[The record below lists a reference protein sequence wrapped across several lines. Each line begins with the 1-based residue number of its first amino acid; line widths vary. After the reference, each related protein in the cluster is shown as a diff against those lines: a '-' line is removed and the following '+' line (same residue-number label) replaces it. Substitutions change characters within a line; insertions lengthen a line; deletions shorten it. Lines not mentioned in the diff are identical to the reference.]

1 MKTKMIKSFS
11 LVLTLI
17 MLLSAIPFTAS
28 AATITLDKTNV
39 EVVPPTPS
47 KTEIPYGDA
56 LSTVELIGGKL
67 FYKNPETGEKTEVA
81 GHYEWT
87 NSATIPTTTGNYT
100 GGIKFYPED
109 TETYGES
116 VRVSHLLMKNC
127 LAEGASWHTIYIRG
141 AYTKITAPP
150 AFTCD
155 AGADLMYYTTYTKT
169 GGKVVDTNGKDVTAS
184 GQFYID
190 GASLDGPNRYLYEDT
205 YVTARWDGKAKT
217 GYESA
222 YYENVLVKVTR
233 KTATLTTAPSIPQ
246 VLAGTLFKDVMAKL
260 TAKVTLVGNS
270 TSYDTEAKFW
280 VPTYPAGYD
289 ENTPVNEDITFTV
302 TYQNPATDD
311 TFTSEV
317 SVSVY
322 TLPLATISEK
332 PTVDATAL
340 KPGMKASAIVLTG
353 GKAVKEGTQD
363 EVAGK
368 FSIANPD
375 MLLATGWNT
384 VEIAFTPDDTT
395 AYEGTTTDIRVKVE
409 SLIVTK
415 PTVDSSNAKAGDKVS
430 TLTLSGGEAT
440 EEGTFGFADPEQVL
454 VVGGNTVTVKF
465 TPAAE
470 GAEYFETYNINVVIK
485 QPIRFVDESGNDTI
499 PEITIEYTNAK
510 IGQYNFG
517 YYLKPYT
524 NLTDSDGVSF
534 NFAGLEG
541 ENDYI
546 TVGTKKYKINASA
559 QNQNY
564 EKSVLEFI
572 LTVTPKPLDITVSY
586 VNNQIVISRTT
597 TDRINGSFEIY
608 VDGVKLADGV
618 KIEGAQ
624 SSAKYGWT
632 PKTSGTH
639 TVKAVYVPAEN
650 DTVSIEPAE
659 TQVQMNLTRALG
671 LPEGSGYTAK
681 VNGSSNFTAV
691 ACGDTVSLSCTFED
705 FECWIITGAD
715 GKTADLGTVMT
726 EKTVTDANGGVT
738 FVTEEGDLT
747 CANIIFAMPDE
758 DITVTYKL
766 KEADTGNDPVD
777 GEKDFFAQVKAF
789 FENLFNGETNCPVL
803 KWIINVFNVIV
814 NFFTGLFVK

>member
-28 AATITLDKTNV
+28 AAEPIALTEANVTVWPTASGEIYFGQKVSEGITL
-39 EVVPPTPS
+39 
-47 KTEIPYGDA
+47 
-56 LSTVELIGGKL
+56 
-67 FYKNPETGEKTEVA
+67 
-81 GHYEWT
+81 
-87 NSATIPTTTGNYT
+87 T
-100 GGIKFYPED
+100 GGAVVYE
-109 TETYGES
+109 GES
-116 VRVSHLLMKNC
+116 VPGHFEFLDPDARPSLGV
-127 LAEGASWHTIYIRG
+127 ASLKFVPDDTQNYQGFEVEYAWDVMFTINKTTPVLVDENNPPV
-141 AYTKITAPP
+141 ATAVE
-150 AFTCD
+150 
-155 AGADLMYYTTYTKT
+155 AGAKLSTSTLT
-169 GGKVVDTNGKDVTAS
+169 GGQIYNPYYPEEETA
-184 GQFYID
+184 
-190 GASLDGPNRYLYEDT
+190 
-205 YVTARWDGKAKT
+205 
-217 GYESA
+217 
-222 YYENVLVKVTR
+222 
-233 KTATLTTAPSIPQ
+233 
-246 VLAGTLFKDVMAKL
+246 LAGTWKWAKGS
-260 TAKVTLVGNS
+260 TIVNESGYYEARITVTNYNRITTQVYVRIAGEIPE
-270 TSYDTEAKFW
+270 TTITEA
-280 VPTYPAGYD
+280 
-289 ENTPVNEDITFTV
+289 
-302 TYQNPATDD
+302 
-311 TFTSEV
+311 
-317 SVSVY
+317 
-322 TLPLATISEK
+322 
-332 PTVDATAL
+332 PTVPADL
-340 KPGMKASAIVLTG
+340 KYDGVTTWGDIPLEG
-353 GKAVKEGTQD
+353 GKAELKVEGTA
-363 EVAGK
+363 V
-368 FSIANPD
+368 
-375 MLLATGWNT
+375 
-384 VEIAFTPDDTT
+384 
-395 AYEGTTTDIRVKVE
+395 
-409 SLIVTK
+409 
-415 PTVDSSNAKAGDKVS
+415 
-430 TLTLSGGEAT
+430 
-440 EEGTFGFADPEQVL
+440 EGTFAVTDYWKTRTVNVGSYEIDVVFTPADPEAAL
-454 VVGGNTVTVKF
+454 PYSLKIPVTVNKA
-465 TPAAE
+465 P
-470 GAEYFETYNINVVIK
+470 VK
-485 QPIRFVDESGNDTI
+485 FVDSEGEEI
-499 PEITIEYTNAK
+499 VPEITIEYTNAK
-510 IGQYNFG
+510 IGQYNFR

-671 LPEGSGYTAK
+671 LPEGSGYIAK
-681 VNGSSNFTAV
+681 VNGSSNFTSV

-715 GKTADLGTVMT
+715 GNPVDLGTVMT

-738 FVTEEGDLT
+738 FVTEEGDLS

>member
-28 AATITLDKTNV
+28 AADPITLTRDNITQWPTVTNKDGSEPKIQLYAGQRFDEAWALKGGEV
-39 EVVPPTPS
+39 RYDANENGELEESEVVPGTFVFYDERALNGADYIQISFIPDDETAYTRIENVRDGNVMGSVGGVTYVVP
-47 KTEIPYGDA
+47 EI
-56 LSTVELIGGKL
+56 VELPTATEVESGARLSKSTISGGKVIH
-67 FYKNPETGEKTEVA
+67 PISGEE
-81 GHYEWT
+81 
-87 NSATIPTTTGNYT
+87 I
-100 GGIKFYPED
+100 
-109 TETYGES
+109 TYGTWAWTS
-116 VRVSHLLMKNC
+116 TR
-127 LAEGASWHTIYIRG
+127 
-141 AYTKITAPP
+141 TKIT
-150 AFTCD
+150 D
-155 AGADLMYYTTYTKT
+155 
-169 GGKVVDTNGKDVTAS
+169 S
-184 GQFYID
+184 GYQ
-190 GASLDGPNRYLYEDT
+190 E
-205 YVTARWDGKAKT
+205 AKFIISRDFET
-217 GYESA
+217 
-222 YYENVLVKVTR
+222 
-233 KTATLTTAPSIPQ
+233 
-246 VLAGTLFKDVMAKL
+246 L
-260 TAKVTLVGNS
+260 TAKIYVRIVG
-270 TSYDTEAKFW
+270 D
-280 VPTYPAGYD
+280 
-289 ENTPVNEDITFTV
+289 
-302 TYQNPATDD
+302 
-311 TFTSEV
+311 TSEEKIG
-317 SVSVY
+317 
-322 TLPLATISEK
+322 TIIEELP
-332 PTVDATAL
+332 
-340 KPGMKASAIVLTG
+340 AIEGTYYIGENWENVKLVG
-353 GKAVKEGTQD
+353 GKAVDDINGFEVPGTFTINRTGTIATSGTY
-363 EVAGK
+363 EVEV
-368 FSIANPD
+368 I
-375 MLLATGWNT
+375 
-384 VEIAFTPDDTT
+384 FTPDDN
-395 AYEGTTTDIRVKVE
+395 
-409 SLIVTK
+409 TK
-415 PTVDSSNAKAGDKVS
+415 YSVS
-430 TLTLSGGEAT
+430 TGKIEIT
-440 EEGTFGFADPEQVL
+440 
-454 VVGGNTVTVKF
+454 
-465 TPAAE
+465 
-470 GAEYFETYNINVVIK
+470 VIK
-485 QPIRFVDESGNDTI
+485 QPIRFIDEDGNDTI

-524 NLTDSDGVSF
+524 NLTDSDGASF

-586 VNNQIVISRTT
+586 VNNQILISRTT
-597 TDRINGSFEIY
+597 TDRINGSFELY

-659 TQVQMNLTRALG
+659 TQVQMNLTRALT
-671 LPEGSGYTAK
+671 LPEGSGYIAK
-681 VNGSSNFTAV
+681 VNGSSNFTSV
-691 ACGDTVSLSCTFED
+691 ACGDTVSLACTFED
-705 FECWIITGAD
+705 FECWVITGAD
-715 GKTADLGTVMT
+715 GKAVDLGTVMT

-789 FENLFNGETNCPVL
+789 FAGLFDGQTNCPVL
-803 KWIINVFNVIV
+803 KWIINAFNVIV

>member
-28 AATITLDKTNV
+28 AADPIKLTKTNV
-39 EVVPPTPS
+39 KIIPPVPNPAVAPYGISYSEIALVGGTVWYVDEDGTETIVPGTFSWLTAGTNAINVGTYTPMLKFEPDDQTAYSKIGLMAKSSYADAIVSGEWPTVTIIGIPTPQI
-47 KTEIPYGDA
+47 KTVPTVKVVMGVDQTYADA
-56 LSTVELIGGKL
+56 KITGGTAVDKDTQ
-67 FYKNPETGEKTEVA
+67 NVVA
-81 GHYEWT
+81 GNFVIADDYKDMPIEQ
-87 NSATIPTTTGNYT
+87 NKRI
-100 GGIKFYPED
+100 I
-109 TETYGES
+109 
-116 VRVSHLLMKNC
+116 VRFV
-127 LAEGASWHTIYIRG
+127 
-141 AYTKITAPP
+141 
-150 AFTCD
+150 
-155 AGADLMYYTTYTKT
+155 
-169 GGKVVDTNGKDVTAS
+169 
-184 GQFYID
+184 
-190 GASLDGPNRYLYEDT
+190 
-205 YVTARWDGKAKT
+205 
-217 GYESA
+217 
-222 YYENVLVKVTR
+222 
-233 KTATLTTAPSIPQ
+233 
-246 VLAGTLFKDVMAKL
+246 
-260 TAKVTLVGNS
+260 
-270 TSYDTEAKFW
+270 
-280 VPTYPAGYD
+280 
-289 ENTPVNEDITFTV
+289 
-302 TYQNPATDD
+302 
-311 TFTSEV
+311 
-317 SVSVY
+317 
-322 TLPLATISEK
+322 
-332 PTVDATAL
+332 
-340 KPGMKASAIVLTG
+340 
-353 GKAVKEGTQD
+353 
-363 EVAGK
+363 
-368 FSIANPD
+368 
-375 MLLATGWNT
+375 
-384 VEIAFTPDDTT
+384 PDDLEAHTDT
-395 AYEGTTTDIRVKVE
+395 AIAEVLPKY
-409 SLIVTK
+409 
-415 PTVDSSNAKAGDKVS
+415 
-430 TLTLSGGEAT
+430 T
-440 EEGTFGFADPEQVL
+440 E
-454 VVGGNTVTVKF
+454 
-465 TPAAE
+465 
-470 GAEYFETYNINVVIK
+470 
-485 QPIRFVDESGNDTI
+485 PIRFVDESGNDII

-524 NLTDSDGVSF
+524 NLTDSDGASF
-534 NFAGLEG
+534 NFTGLEG

-586 VNNQIVISRTT
+586 VNNQILISRTT
-597 TDRINGSFEIY
+597 TDRINGSFELY

-659 TQVQMNLTRALG
+659 TQVQMNLTRALT
-671 LPEGSGYTAK
+671 LPEGSGYIAK
-681 VNGSSNFTAV
+681 VNGSSNFTSV

-738 FVTEEGDLT
+738 FVTEEGDLS